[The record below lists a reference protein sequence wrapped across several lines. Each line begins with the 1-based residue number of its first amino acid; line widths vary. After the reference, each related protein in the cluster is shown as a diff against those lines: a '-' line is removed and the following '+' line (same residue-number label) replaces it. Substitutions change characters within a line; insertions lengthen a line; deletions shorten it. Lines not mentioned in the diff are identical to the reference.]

1 MTLSRLAMLAL
12 SAFAMSAMTAPADAA
27 ITARVKKACKGDYVR
42 LCPKYKVGS
51 PQLRACM
58 EAKQA
63 EISSGCVSALIDAGE
78 VGRSTA
84 RR

>member
-1 MTLSRLAMLAL
+1 MPVHTAIIA
-12 SAFAMSAMTAPADAA
+12 AFLMSVLPFAPANAA
-27 ITARVKKACKGDYVR
+27 ITAQVKKACKGDYQR

-58 EAKQA
+58 EAKQF
-63 EISSGCVSALIDAGE
+63 EISSNCVSALIDSGE
-78 VGRSTA
+78 VDRSRA